1 MEVVEEVEGIL
12 VGDQME
18 EPGVLEEHLGNLE
31 ILEEVEEIR
40 GEDMEVQ
47 QEQQFSKML
56 QQISLQQI

>member
-1 MEVVEEVEGIL
+1 VEQEEEIL

-18 EPGVLEEHLGNLE
+18 EPVVLEEHLGNLE